1 MMPTSRLASLALVLG
16 TAAALSLSG
25 CKQKGDSGKSAG
37 DAEHAE
43 HAEGHGGE
51 EGAGHDEHGESVK
64 LTPEQL
70 ASARLSL
77 GKIERRSESGLVEA
91 TAQIEPAADR
101 KARVGPRINGRVT
114 ALKAGVGDSVKS
126 GTLLALIDSPELG
139 RGKADYLAAVAT
151 AKVTR
156 ESADREKALF
166 EKKISSEKDW
176 REAEAAAVK
185 ARAEKE
191 AAENRLHAFGISD
204 GELSRLRVE
213 GHYSSTMSM
222 LSPMEGVV
230 VERPV
235 SLGQMVEPSDTL
247 FLIMDLREVWILVDV
262 YERDLSQVQ
271 VGQNVRVKVAAYPA
285 KDFRGTV
292 QNIGAVVEQRTRAV
306 KVRVVLQNEAGDLK
320 PGMFATVIIEGT
332 TGDEH
337 EHLFAPAAA
346 IQRDGD
352 RHIVFVPRGENEFE
366 PRVVKVGHQARDW
379 VEVQEGLS
387 AGDSVVTAGSFALKS
402 EMKKAELGGGH
413 AH

>member
-1 MMPTSRLASLALVLG
+1 MMPTSRFTLLVL
-16 TAAALSLSG
+16 SLITVSAVGG
-25 CKQKGDSGKSAG
+25 CKSKGDSAKTEGG
-37 DAEHAE
+37 AEHAGGHE
-43 HAEGHGGE
+43 AEA
-51 EGAGHDEHGESVK
+51 GAAHEEHGESVVK
-64 LTPEQL
+64 LTSEQV
-70 ASARLSL
+70 ASAKIAL
-77 GKIERRSESGLVEA
+77 GKVERRAESGLVEA

-114 ALKAGVGDSVKS
+114 TLKVGVGDAVKN

-139 RGKADYLAAVAT
+139 RAKADYLAALAT

-191 AAENRLHAFGISD
+191 AAENRLHALGLSD
-204 GELSRLRVE
+204 GDLSRMRVE

-271 VGQNVRVKVAAYPA
+271 VGQNVRVKVAAYPT

-292 QNIGAVVEQRTRAV
+292 QNIGAVVEPKTRAV
-306 KVRVVLQNEAGDLK
+306 KVRVVLQNQAGDLK
-320 PGMFATVIIEGT
+320 PGMFATVSIEGT
-332 TGDEH
+332 TGEKH
-337 EHLFAPAAA
+337 EHLFAPAASV
-346 IQRDGD
+346 QREGD
-352 RHIVFVPRGENEFE
+352 KHIVFVPHGQNEFQ
-366 PRVVKVGHQARDW
+366 PRVVKLGHQAGDW
-379 VEVQEGLS
+379 VEIQEGLS
-387 AGDSVVTAGSFALKS
+387 EGDSVVTTGSFALKS
-402 EMKKAELGGGH
+402 EMKKEELGGGH
-413 AH
+413 EH